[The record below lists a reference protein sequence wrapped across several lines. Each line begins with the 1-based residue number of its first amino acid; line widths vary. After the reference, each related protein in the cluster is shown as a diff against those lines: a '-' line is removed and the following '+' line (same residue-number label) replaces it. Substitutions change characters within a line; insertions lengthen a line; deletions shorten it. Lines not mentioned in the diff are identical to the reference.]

1 MADDNKATKSAGK
14 NGAEQEGEEILPPV
28 EAIEIPKENEMIV
41 SQQTPSP
48 TVPPTPTETVRA
60 VALCPIYYRPGFP
73 PHNPGDSLSVCVV
86 TARHWLAAGL
96 IRLEPGEKM
105 PDIPSNGRS
114 DFLVFS
120 PSGTPAP
127 ASQG

>member
-1 MADDNKATKSAGK
+1 MADEDNKSSSGKSAGK
-14 NGAEQEGEEILPPV
+14 DQGAALPAAEELTV
-28 EAIEIPKENEMIV
+28 PKEVDMITAP
-41 SQQTPSP
+41 QT
-48 TVPPTPTETVRA
+48 TPTESVRA

-96 IRLEPGEKM
+96 IRLEPGEKL
-105 PDIPSNGRS
+105 PELPASGRS

-127 ASQG
+127 ASQV